1 MSDEVHSA
9 PAGQQ
14 ESKTPAHLHPL
25 SAAYSAVARAW
36 TWLRSQ
42 GPPLLSRCTK
52 FIVHNFNTLVVKLPG
67 AIIVVFIL
75 WMVIRGLTEHVTVIE
90 PLSVP
95 KQLEDRGYTP
105 EVAGKHMRDA
115 IDKFASAVNTTMKNP
130 EIALQG
136 ELPNIVVPTVGISL
150 DAIVASIRTM
160 LRSTRSRSI
169 TGEFTSLGNQL
180 WLRLRLDGHQ
190 IYTSPAGDLEK
201 PDELLAGAAPEI
213 LKIIQ
218 PYFAAAAMRNGNPT
232 GALALADAVIKHRP
246 ESDENVPWLYNLK
259 GSILYDSGDYL
270 AARSAAEKALT
281 LDPGLAGAHLNL
293 GVLSGAEGDHQSA
306 MSEYAKAVRTNPEIP
321 AGHNNVAVEL
331 NNKGDVDGA
340 IGECQNAIN
349 LEPNYALAHHNL
361 GNVMRSL
368 KKDHEAASEYA
379 EAVDQYRR
387 HLDTNPKDAATH
399 LGLAAVLRAQGD
411 AAGATAQLQAA
422 VAQFTDIVQS
432 EPKNLVA
439 RRYVGDAL
447 EGLQKYDDA
456 AAAYQEAL
464 EIKPDAV
471 AVRFRR
477 AEALQMAKKYDAAAA
492 EYREVIKAEPKYA
505 AAHNELGSLLGE
517 TGKHD
522 DAIAEYRAAIA
533 IDPRVAAYHDNLGSA
548 LAAARRSDEAIAEY
562 RKALE
567 VKPND
572 AVAYMRWGIAL
583 GAAGKRDE
591 AIVEYRSAVAAEPNN
606 AVAHYDLGLALRLS
620 GKLDEAAVE
629 LRSALAINPN
639 YLAARESRHRAA
651 GAGRQ
656 GRGHRRISQDF
667 GCRSEQYGGATQ
679 IEGIG
684 RSVIRHQ

>member
-9 PAGQQ
+9 PADQQ

-42 GPPLLSRCTK
+42 GPPLLSRGTK

-115 IDKFASAVNTTMKNP
+115 IEKFASAVNTTMKNP

-232 GALALADAVIKHRP
+232 GALALADAVIQHRP

-270 AARSAAEKALT
+270 AARSAAEKALA

-321 AGHNNVAVEL
+321 AGHNDVAVEL

-340 IGECQNAIN
+340 IREYQNAIK
-349 LEPNYALAHHNL
+349 LEPNFALAHHNL

-368 KKDHEAASEYA
+368 KKDREAASEYA
-379 EAVDQYRR
+379 EALDQYRR
-387 HLDTNPKDAATH
+387 HLNTNPKDAATH

-422 VAQFTDIVQS
+422 VARFTDIVQS

-439 RRYVGDAL
+439 RRYLGDAL

-471 AVRFRR
+471 AVRAPRR
-477 AEALQMAKKYDAAAA
+477 YRWPRNTTRRPRSIARSSRPSQNTPPLTTSLALCSARPANTMTLSRSTARPSRSIRVLRRTTTISAARLRPPGAA
-492 EYREVIKAEPKYA
+492 TRRLRNI
-505 AAHNELGSLLGE
+505 
-517 TGKHD
+517 
-522 DAIAEYRAAIA
+522 
-533 IDPRVAAYHDNLGSA
+533 
-548 LAAARRSDEAIAEY
+548 ARRSRSSRTTPWRIC
-562 RKALE
+562 
-567 VKPND
+567 
-572 AVAYMRWGIAL
+572 G
-583 GAAGKRDE
+583 GGS
-591 AIVEYRSAVAAEPNN
+591 RSAPPASATRPSSNTAAP
-606 AVAHYDLGLALRLS
+606 
-620 GKLDEAAVE
+620 
-629 LRSALAINPN
+629 
-639 YLAARESRHRAA
+639 SRPSRTTPSP
-651 GAGRQ
+651 
-656 GRGHRRISQDF
+656 I
-667 GCRSEQYGGATQ
+667 TT
-679 IEGIG
+679 
-684 RSVIRHQ
+684 